1 MRNFLQEL
9 YDYVKYRIKE
19 QSIPISTEEW
29 IKYLSEKTGVSE
41 YYVANGYQYL
51 RSVAYWIYQAWEL
64 KNTPE
69 KLAEINMTEE
79 NQQEI
84 CKWISEKDFSK
95 LKEILNKNLPSSIKV
110 LKISKVK
117 DDFHSRFHAKKRV
130 YRYLITT
137 KPTTPFNDKFI
148 THIKNINEELLQK
161 AIKEFVGVYDFKYFH
176 KTGSDKELTKREIF
190 DTKFYKYKDI
200 YVFKF
205 TANSY
210 LRSQIRLM
218 VGFLLAIN
226 DNKQSIEN
234 LKEQLTL
241 QKHHFKTPAVANGLY
256 LAKIKY

>member
-1 MRNFLQEL
+1 MNLKFVIS
-9 YDYVKYRIKE
+9 YDGSLFQGSQKQPNGMTVEDKLLKAFKKINIETNIVLSGRTDKE
-19 QSIPISTEEW
+19 VHA
-29 IKYLSEKTGVSE
+29 TGQVFNCL
-41 YYVANGYQYL
+41 VPD
-51 RSVAYWIYQAWEL
+51 YWE
-64 KNTPE
+64 
-69 KLAEINMTEE
+69 
-79 NQQEI
+79 
-84 CKWISEKDFSK
+84 DFFK
-95 LKEILNKNLPSSIKV
+95 LKEILNKNLPSSIKIS
-110 LKISKVK
+110 KISKV
-117 DDFHSRFHAKKRV
+117 DDSFHSRFHAKKRV
-130 YRYLITT
+130 YRYIITT

-148 THIKNINEELLQK
+148 THVKTINEELLQK

-226 DNKQSIEN
+226 DNKQTIKN
-234 LKEQLTL
+234 LKEQLCL
-241 QKHHFKTPAVANGLY
+241 EKHHFKTPAVANGLY

>member
-1 MRNFLQEL
+1 MNLKFVIS
-9 YDYVKYRIKE
+9 YDGSLFQGSQKQPNGLTVEDKLLKAFKKINIETNIVLSGRTDKE
-19 QSIPISTEEW
+19 VHA
-29 IKYLSEKTGVSE
+29 TGQVFNCL
-41 YYVANGYQYL
+41 VPD
-51 RSVAYWIYQAWEL
+51 YWE
-64 KNTPE
+64 
-69 KLAEINMTEE
+69 
-79 NQQEI
+79 
-84 CKWISEKDFSK
+84 DFFK

-148 THIKNINEELLQK
+148 THVKNINEELLQK
-161 AIKEFVGVYDFKYFH
+161 AIKEFIGVYDFKYFH

-226 DNKQSIEN
+226 ENKQSIEN

>member
-1 MRNFLQEL
+1 MNLKFVISYDGSL
-9 YDYVKYRIKE
+9 YQGSQKQPNGLTVEDKLLKAFKKINIETNIVLSGRTDKEVHATGQVFNCLVPDY
-19 QSIPISTEEW
+19 
-29 IKYLSEKTGVSE
+29 
-41 YYVANGYQYL
+41 
-51 RSVAYWIYQAWEL
+51 WE
-64 KNTPE
+64 
-69 KLAEINMTEE
+69 
-79 NQQEI
+79 
-84 CKWISEKDFSK
+84 DFFK

-148 THIKNINEELLQK
+148 THVKNINEELLQK
-161 AIKEFVGVYDFKYFH
+161 AIKEFIGVYDFKYFH

-241 QKHHFKTPAVANGLY
+241 QKHHFKIPAVANGLY